1 MERQNILEFVLELK
15 VKKMKS
21 DEILNNLIKEFGKD
35 FVIDMINKEI
45 KRRENGNQEN

>member
-1 MERQNILEFVLELK
+1 MKLDEL
-15 VKKMKS
+15 
-21 DEILNNLIKEFGKD
+21 LNELIKEIGED

>member
-1 MERQNILEFVLELK
+1 
-15 VKKMKS
+15 MKS

-35 FVIDMINKEI
+35 LVIDIINKEI

>member
-1 MERQNILEFVLELK
+1 
-15 VKKMKS
+15 MKS

-45 KRRENGNQEN
+45 KRRENGNQENWNINTRFSKWLFR

>member
-1 MERQNILEFVLELK
+1 MDIDKIIN
-15 VKKMKS
+15 
-21 DEILNNLIKEFGKD
+21 DLIKEFGKD